1 MGSTHIAAIGPAT
14 AAALSQY
21 GIAASIVPGEYVA
34 ESVVA
39 ALIDDAYQTGKSLQ
53 GQRILLARAAEAR
66 KVLVTGL
73 QQAGAIVDK
82 VAAYFTVSAAAGDE
96 RGLEVVRLL
105 RNRQLDI
112 ITFTSSSTVRNFMQ
126 WLQQCEPGF
135 TNEFSDLVRQ
145 ARPKIACIGPITSQT
160 AREFD
165 LDVHI
170 EAQEFTINGLVK
182 AIIQDE
188 ETISDSTIIAQPQ
201 QAVTPAKPK
210 QPRQLVRFTFYKLD
224 PQWQLLPLEKRQQ
237 GKQELL
243 QIFEEHAEHDLMRSY
258 ALYGLRSDCDFM
270 LWQATYDVSDLQG
283 ISSKIRR
290 SSMGPYLRETHAFL
304 SMTKRSVYVG
314 KNARGAHDPRL
325 VITPE
330 DKKYLFVYPFVKTRP
345 WYALPLEERKRMM
358 NEHIRMGLKYPSVSL
373 NTTYSFGLDDQEFV
387 VAFETD
393 NISDFLDLVQELRET
408 EASRYTLRDT
418 PMFTCVAQ
426 PLDEILEAIGA

>member
-1 MGSTHIAAIGPAT
+1 MA
-14 AAALSQY
+14 
-21 GIAASIVPGEYVA
+21 
-34 ESVVA
+34 
-39 ALIDDAYQTGKSLQ
+39 
-53 GQRILLARAAEAR
+53 
-66 KVLVTGL
+66 
-73 QQAGAIVDK
+73 
-82 VAAYFTVSAAAGDE
+82 
-96 RGLEVVRLL
+96 
-105 RNRQLDI
+105 
-112 ITFTSSSTVRNFMQ
+112 
-126 WLQQCEPGF
+126 
-135 TNEFSDLVRQ
+135 
-145 ARPKIACIGPITSQT
+145 
-160 AREFD
+160 
-165 LDVHI
+165 
-170 EAQEFTINGLVK
+170 
-182 AIIQDE
+182 
-188 ETISDSTIIAQPQ
+188 DSTIVAQPQ
-201 QAVTPAKPK
+201 QAAAPAKPR

-224 PQWQLLPLEKRQQ
+224 PQWQLLPEEKRQQ
-237 GKQELL
+237 GRQELL
-243 QIFEEHAEHDLMRSY
+243 QIFEEHSQHALMRSF

-283 ISSKIRR
+283 LSSKIRR
-290 SSMGPYLRETHAFL
+290 SVMGPYLREAQAFL

-358 NEHIRMGLKYPSVSL
+358 NEHIRVGLQYPSVSL

-426 PLDEILEAIGA
+426 PLNEILEAIGA